1 MNIGRDIAE
10 VKQQEDLLDPM
21 NTPARPGMT
30 KEEIFYLMASKLIRK
45 GEKITP
51 EMKQMMEHLAE
62 MTAKELEK
70 RPGDEDDHD
79 PGREEK
85 K

>member
-1 MNIGRDIAE
+1 
-10 VKQQEDLLDPM
+10 
-21 NTPARPGMT
+21 
-30 KEEIFYLMASKLIRK
+30 MASKLIRK

-70 RPGDEDDHD
+70 KPGDEGDHD
-79 PGREEK
+79 PGRDEK